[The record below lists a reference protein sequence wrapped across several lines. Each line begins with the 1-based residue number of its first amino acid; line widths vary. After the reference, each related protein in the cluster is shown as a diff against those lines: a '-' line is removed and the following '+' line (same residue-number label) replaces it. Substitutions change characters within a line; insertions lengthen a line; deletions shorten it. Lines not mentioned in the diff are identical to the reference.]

1 MPQARTYEHSIDLPD
16 PATRRALRD
25 TAGIPAYK
33 LAARIG
39 VAPSSIHA
47 WERGD
52 REPTGLQ
59 RRAYLRALRK
69 LAEHF
74 PSKEGSKWLNDS

>member
-1 MPQARTYEHSIDLPD
+1 MPRARTYENSIDLPD

-33 LAARIG
+33 LATRIG

-59 RRAYLRALRK
+59 RQAYRKALLR
-69 LAEHF
+69 LAENF

>member
-1 MPQARTYEHSIDLPD
+1 VPRARTYENSIDLPD

-33 LAARIG
+33 LATRIG

-59 RRAYLRALRK
+59 RQAYRKALLR
-69 LAEHF
+69 LAENF